1 MTSSVAPDYW
11 HCYNRLPPAI
21 QARARKQYALWQENH
36 WHPSLHYKRVGP
48 FWSVRV
54 DDTHRAVAALIVDQ
68 QAPPS
73 PAMRQLFERSL
84 F

>member
-1 MTSSVAPDYW
+1 MTCSVAPDYW

-36 WHPSLHYKRVGP
+36 WHPSLHFKRVGP

-54 DDTHRAVAALIVDQ
+54 DDTHRALGVESDGTIIWFFIGRHDAYEARL
-68 QAPPS
+68 
-73 PAMRQLFERSL
+73 
-84 F
+84 